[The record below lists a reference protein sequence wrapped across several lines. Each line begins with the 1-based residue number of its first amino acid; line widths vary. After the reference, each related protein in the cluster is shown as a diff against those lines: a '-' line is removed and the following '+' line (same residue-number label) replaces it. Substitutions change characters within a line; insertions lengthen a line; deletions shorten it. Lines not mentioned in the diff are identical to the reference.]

1 MLSLAAQIR
10 VGKGG
15 EPFKIYKFR
24 TMVVDAEARP
34 AEIRQERVRR
44 RTLQGP
50 EEAAKYAA
58 HVVGDSS

>member
-1 MLSLAAQIR
+1 MR

-24 TMVVDAEARP
+24 TMVVDAEARL

-44 RTLQGP
+44 RALQGP
-50 EEAAKYAA
+50 EEAAKYPA
-58 HVVGDSS
+58 HVAGDSS